1 MTEKISTNHDEV
13 KAQYPKLYIRPVN
26 EDENKPCWGKKSTES
41 KSVKFGFRQKKPY
54 KALHTASHAFAFTDT
69 EVKMLMMA
77 FLWYVL
83 YITDELICSV
93 PLSTPNLGFHTLCR
107 HLTLYR

>member
-1 MTEKISTNHDEV
+1 MKMKINLVGGKNQQRARVSNLISTKN
-13 KAQYPKLYIRPVN
+13 
-26 EDENKPCWGKKSTES
+26 
-41 KSVKFGFRQKKPY
+41 PY

-83 YITDELICSV
+83 FITDELIFSV

-107 HLTLYR
+107 HLTLYK